1 MILGQKI
8 VKNKIKIITGMYVA
22 HWDVCSIRDVCS
34 SFRDLCRSLRD
45 VCSSF
50 RDVCSSLVG
59 HLAAVTATRVQNPG
73 ILPNIVHKM
82 KTPDGERTLLDP
94 GNKEF

>member
-8 VKNKIKIITGMYVA
+8 VKNKIKIIKGMYVA
-22 HWDVCSIRDVCS
+22 QWDVCSIRDVCS